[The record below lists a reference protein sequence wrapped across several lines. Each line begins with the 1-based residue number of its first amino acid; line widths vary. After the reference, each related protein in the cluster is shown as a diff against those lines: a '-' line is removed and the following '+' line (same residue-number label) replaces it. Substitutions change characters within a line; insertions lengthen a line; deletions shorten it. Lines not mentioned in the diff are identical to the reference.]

1 MMNIE
6 FNSLKP
12 VVYNLYILL
21 LICTSCDFKE
31 PKPPQVTFD
40 IPSLIGKNIDQVRK
54 VLGKSDD
61 TSPDPSRPSVEAY
74 TNHYHKNGQ
83 HLLIDF
89 DPHTRKI
96 TRLSIHSDISYDKL
110 EDVMK
115 IGNLDSIETM
125 NYIIEPGYSFL
136 RSYNSIEV
144 IIR

>member
-1 MMNIE
+1 MSIE
-6 FNSLKP
+6 VTRLKP
-12 VVYNLYILL
+12 VKHFFYILL

-40 IPSLIGKNIDQVRK
+40 IPSLIGKNIDQVRN
-54 VLGKSDD
+54 VLGKSE
-61 TSPDPSRPSVEAY
+61 DPSRPNVEGY

-89 DPHTRKI
+89 DPHTRRI
-96 TRLSIHSDISYDKL
+96 HRLSIHSDIPYDNL

-144 IIR
+144 LIR